1 MAAIIGIRKLTEE
14 QRRALRVLSRHP
26 TGCAEALL
34 RAHGFS
40 VEQLAGLVSRG
51 FATMEPT
58 LIDASSEKRLVVWM
72 QITAAGR
79 EAIGQ

>member
-1 MAAIIGIRKLTEE
+1 MTKLTEE
-14 QRRALRVLSRHP
+14 QRRALRALCRHS

-58 LIDASSEKRLVVWM
+58 LTDVSGEKRLVVWM

-79 EAIGQ
+79 KAIGQ